1 MIDKLFEAELQLY
14 RIQTL
19 MKREKGDYFEDENE
33 ILTIASESGIEACQ
47 MIEKS
52 TGRRLG
58 IIKGFSDKCSL
69 SEYKTRIKF
78 GEKYINL
85 HNHPNYTAH
94 SIADLHILLTHEEIC
109 EIRIISADRTYYAQY
124 DNSID
129 ITKEQLDKLGEDA
142 LKELT
147 NMNLSQREKL
157 YKRNLSLGFLF
168 GIIMGEV
175 LI

>member
-1 MIDKLFEAELQLY
+1 MIDSRFEAELQLH

-19 MKREKGDYFEDENE
+19 MKREKGDYFEEENK

-52 TGRRLG
+52 TGRKLG
-58 IIKGFSDKCSL
+58 IVRGFSDKCSL
-69 SEYKTRIKF
+69 SEYSKKIKP

-85 HNHPNYTAH
+85 HNHPNFTAH
-94 SIADLHILLTHEEIC
+94 SIADLYILLTHEEIC

-124 DNSID
+124 DKSIE
-129 ITKEQLDKLGEDA
+129 ITKEELDKLAEDT
-142 LKELT
+142 LKELIDK
-147 NMNLSQREKL
+147 NLSPREKL